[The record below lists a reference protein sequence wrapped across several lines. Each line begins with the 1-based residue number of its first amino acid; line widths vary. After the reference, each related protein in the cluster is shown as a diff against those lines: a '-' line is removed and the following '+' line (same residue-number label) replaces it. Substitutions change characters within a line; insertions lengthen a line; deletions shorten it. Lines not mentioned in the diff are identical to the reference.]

1 MYSDFAKRE
10 DTPRDKLLQETL
22 KSAQDI
28 PQAHEDWW
36 NKAKPEE
43 ISAYYESIV
52 SEEFWKKATIPQLAV
67 LLDNRADRDASDK
80 NGQTA
85 LMYACQYCLSP
96 EVVRLFLQFEPDVN
110 VKDKNGNSAQDYALK
125 NPVLAGCADIIAAL
139 QFDNLLCSDFW
150 KNATIA
156 DVADELKQ
164 GKNVNMHNASN
175 ETPLMLACRYN
186 HDSRVIQLLLQAGAD
201 VNAQAD
207 LRFNT
212 ALMCACRW
220 NNLEVVK
227 LLVQNGADVNYAT
240 TRGYTALMAAAEYNS
255 DAEVIRFLIAN
266 GADVTARDMYKNTAR
281 IYLKRNKTLAK
292 DKTLTAFL
300 RKLEWKARWNNF
312 VQRIKQCLNN

>member
-10 DTPRDKLLQETL
+10 DTPQDKLLQETL

-36 NKAKPEE
+36 DTAKPEE
-43 ISAYYESIV
+43 ISAYYESVV
-52 SEEFWKKATIPQLAV
+52 SEEFWKNTTIPQLSV

-80 NGQTA
+80 NGQTV
-85 LMYACQYCLSP
+85 LMYACQYCSSS
-96 EVVRLFLQFEPDVN
+96 EVVRWFLQFEPDVN

-125 NPVLAGCADIIAAL
+125 NPALASCADIIAEL
-139 QFDNLLCSDFW
+139 QFENLLCNGFW

-156 DVADELKQ
+156 DVADELQQ

-175 ETPLMLACRYN
+175 ETPLMLACHFCRN
-186 HDSRVIQLLLQAGAD
+186 PQVVEFLLKSEAD

-212 ALMCACRW
+212 ALVCACRW

-227 LLVQNGADVNYAT
+227 LLVQSGANINYAAI
-240 TRGYTALMAAAEYNS
+240 RGYTALMAAAEYNS

-266 GADVTARDMYKNTAR
+266 GADVTARNIYKNTAR
-281 IYLKRNKTLAK
+281 IYLKRNNALAK
-292 DKTLTAFL
+292 DKELAAFL

-312 VQRIKQCLNN
+312 VQKLCK